1 MRLPVAGSEPPF
13 LPMNKPP
20 LRFLFPGLLL
30 VGFCL
35 VLVHGAWAQDAATA
49 VPAAGPAQRNV
60 LQTIIASGPLGIAIW
75 CAILGASVTM
85 VTFVIQNILTLRSDR
100 LAPPPMVAS
109 LREVIAAGN
118 YQEAWEICNA
128 NRNYLA
134 NTLKAG
140 LERVGRGKDVFDDAL
155 AEHGLREAQVLRTR
169 NSYLSVIGV
178 VSPMIGLLGTV
189 IGMMKAFT
197 VLGGS
202 GISDPRAL
210 ASSIG
215 EVLLATASG
224 LFIAIP
230 AFVSYYIFRNRAQM
244 AIVNAEDCISKLVE
258 DVPFEELAGV
268 RIGESFNAGAGSFS
282 ADDAVSRRVSMALTT
297 NCPVCNAPVNPGQ
310 NPCPNCGATL
320 DWKH

>member
-1 MRLPVAGSEPPF
+1 
-13 LPMNKPP
+13 
-20 LRFLFPGLLL
+20 
-30 VGFCL
+30 
-35 VLVHGAWAQDAATA
+35 
-49 VPAAGPAQRNV
+49 
-60 LQTIIASGPLGIAIW
+60 
-75 CAILGASVTM
+75 M
-85 VTFVIQNILTLRSDR
+85 VTFVIQNILTLRADR
-100 LAPPPMVAS
+100 LAPPPLVAS
-109 LREVIAAGN
+109 LRQVIAAGN

-140 LERVGRGKDVFDDAL
+140 LERIGRGKDVFDDAL
-155 AEHGLREAQVLRTR
+155 AEHGLREAQMLRVR

-244 AIVNAEDCISKLVE
+244 AIVNAEDRISSLVE

-268 RIGESFNAGAGSFS
+268 RIGETFDAGAGSFS
-282 ADDAVSRRVSMALTT
+282 MGDARRA
-297 NCPVCNAPVNPGQ
+297 AYR
-310 NPCPNCGATL
+310 
-320 DWKH
+320 WR